1 VDAMTDALPQTGDG
15 AIDAV
20 LAPLADVGD
29 SPLEEQYARLR
40 SAQEALAR
48 ALDAATSDD
57 AA

>member
-1 VDAMTDALPQTGDG
+1 MTDALPQTGDG